1 MPLIQRRINEI
12 QFRFT
17 RLAGR
22 IATGTYKLRRGSP
35 RRGTIAAK
43 PRPDSPFRKQGWLA
57 ELLPPSI
64 AAPLR
69 GGLRSL
75 LNNPEMAALIAAAP
89 APMARIFRPLCWA
102 LKYKAPPIPAR
113 PRPQPRPAG
122 LAAGP
127 GRPEEKPNPPLPAAK
142 ARRGGGSRR
151 PGR

>member
-113 PRPQPRPAG
+113 PRPQPRPA
-122 LAAGP
+122 APPPA
-127 GRPEEKPNPPLPAAK
+127 GRPAQKPTPPLPAAK